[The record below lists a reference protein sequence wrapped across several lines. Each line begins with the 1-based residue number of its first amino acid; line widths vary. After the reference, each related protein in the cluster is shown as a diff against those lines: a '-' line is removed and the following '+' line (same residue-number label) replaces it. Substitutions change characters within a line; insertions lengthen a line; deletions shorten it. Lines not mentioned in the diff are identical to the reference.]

1 MQEHINSQMENLM
14 RAEAAMKD
22 QERLSESLVYPSMNE
37 RKNSIQRPHE
47 DSFEWIFRPG
57 YLDAR
62 VVGIPIAK
70 SPTGNPPS

>member
-1 MQEHINSQMENLM
+1 MQEHINSQMESLM

-37 RKNSIQRPHE
+37 RKSSIQRPHE
-47 DSFEWIFRPG
+47 DSFEWIFHPE

-62 VVGIPIAK
+62 EVGMPIAK
-70 SPTGNPPS
+70 SLTGSPPS